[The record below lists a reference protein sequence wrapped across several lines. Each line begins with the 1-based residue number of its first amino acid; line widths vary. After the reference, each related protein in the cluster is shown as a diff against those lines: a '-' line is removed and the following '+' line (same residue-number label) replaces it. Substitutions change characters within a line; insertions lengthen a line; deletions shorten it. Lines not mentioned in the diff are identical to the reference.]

1 MNKLTC
7 NELIA
12 LFNVLQ
18 FISVKDL
25 LVSAMHGFADR
36 QDTNSLDKSD
46 VLSKAITSFLA

>member
-7 NELIA
+7 NE
-12 LFNVLQ
+12 
-18 FISVKDL
+18 L